1 MLRGLDVFSMWVNAE
16 SGIGK
21 DWAAVLELLDPED

>member
-1 MLRGLDVFSMWVNAE
+1 MVRGLDVFSMWVKAE

-21 DWAAVLELLDPED
+21 DWAVVLELLDPED